1 MPPKYF
7 VSSSPR
13 GMYDSRGSQARFA
26 IPQDPSN
33 SNLGSESIGQ
43 FAGLGSFQMNPV
55 FSPKIVE
62 FVNQQEAEE
71 QRRNS
76 QFSFVDGSRCREGST
91 QEMLE
96 SAHQGSQEFPE
107 GQKEAVNASAHG
119 SHPRMLSVGAFSRH
133 DPQPTP
139 PDWQSS
145 QHPPYS
151 NHLSNVPS
159 S

>member
-1 MPPKYF
+1 MCWNFFNWTEK
-7 VSSSPR
+7 
-13 GMYDSRGSQARFA
+13 
-26 IPQDPSN
+26 
-33 SNLGSESIGQ
+33 NLAQCICQIVLEM
-43 FAGLGSFQMNPV
+43 QM
-55 FSPKIVE
+55 FLIKQ